1 VCDEGLVSPQAHN
14 GIHFQH
20 TRDIKL
26 CNAFDLQLIVVIST
40 SQSTKHR
47 VTLFR
52 YVVTS
57 LATPSASADIIV
69 TSL

>member
-1 VCDEGLVSPQAHN
+1 MKAWLA
-14 GIHFQH
+14 FQH
-20 TRDIKL
+20 TTGTRTQHSRDIKL
-26 CNAFDLQLIVVIST
+26 RIVFDTHLFVVISDC
-40 SQSTKHR
+40 QSTKHR

-57 LATPSASADIIV
+57 LAAPSASTDIIA

>member
-1 VCDEGLVSPQAHN
+1 MKAWLAFKHTT
-14 GIHFQH
+14 GIRIQH
-20 TRDIKL
+20 SRDIIL
-26 CNAFDLQLIVVIST
+26 RIAFDQRSDVVIST

-57 LATPSASADIIV
+57 LAAPSVSADIIA